1 MTVSETGAVVLR
13 AAVGEQPL
21 DVAAHTAAVA
31 DPAGGAIVSFTG
43 VVRDHDHGRSV
54 TALEYSAHPTAAA
67 VVAQVAAEFAVRD
80 GVLAI
85 AVTHRLGDLVVGDL
99 AIVVAVSAAHRQ
111 TAFTVCA
118 ELVDEVKKRLPVWK
132 RQRFADGTDE
142 WVNSA

>member
-1 MTVSETGAVVLR
+1 MTGRVSI
-13 AAVGEQPL
+13 AAISTQPL

>member
-1 MTVSETGAVVLR
+1 VTGRVSI
-13 AAVGEQPL
+13 AAISTQPL

>member
-1 MTVSETGAVVLR
+1 VSI
-13 AAVGEQPL
+13 AAISTQPL

>member
-1 MTVSETGAVVLR
+1 MTGRVPI
-13 AAVGEQPL
+13 AAMSTQPL